1 MLSKI
6 WLIFAQACTIC
17 LAILFVVATLRP
29 DLLGRTQKPSIV
41 VKEEISPVANIRGAQ
56 TLSLSSAAKKAM
68 PAVVSIYT
76 SKQVRRPFTNNP
88 LFRQFFG
95 DEADTPQ
102 QRVSGTGSGVI
113 VSDRGFVLTNYHVIK
128 GADTIQLALAD
139 GRQLKASVLGTDPD
153 TDLAV
158 LKTAADNLP
167 AITFGSSEGLQVGD
181 VVLAIGNP
189 FGLDHT
195 VTSGII
201 SALGRGNLSGT
212 TTFGDFIQTD
222 AAINPGN
229 SGGALIDV
237 AGNLIGI
244 NSNIFSRTGGY
255 EGISFAIPVNL
266 ARGVMESIIEHGN
279 VTRGWLGVL
288 PQTLTA
294 DMAQAFAY
302 PKAHGVVI
310 ARVVQNGPADQG
322 GLRPGDIVIEID
334 GRGMEDDM
342 ALMNTIAGIP
352 PGKVVPIKV
361 WREGR
366 ERVLNVEVG
375 TRPRN
380 RS

>member
-41 VKEEISPVANIRGAQ
+41 VKEEISPVANIRSAQ

-95 DEADTPQ
+95 DEVDTPQ
-102 QRVSGTGSGVI
+102 QRVSGAGSGVI
-113 VSDRGFVLTNYHVIK
+113 VSDKGFVLTNYHVIK

-158 LKTAADNLP
+158 LKTAAENLP

-288 PQTLTA
+288 PQTITP
-294 DMAQAFAY
+294 DMAQTFAY
-302 PKAHGVVI
+302 TKAHGVVI
-310 ARVVQNGPADQG
+310 ARIVKNGPADQG
-322 GLRPGDIVIEID
+322 GLRSGDIVIEID

-342 ALMNTIAGIP
+342 AVMNTIAGIP
-352 PGKVVPIKV
+352 PGKVVPIKI

-366 ERVLNVEVG
+366 ELILNVEVG
-375 TRPRN
+375 TRPRS